1 MVIMFLPEQEQA
13 APWTNLLKQKDL
25 SVESIAILFS
35 SRALNHRIA
44 KPY

>member
-25 SVESIAILFS
+25 SVENITVVFS
-35 SRALNHRIA
+35 PCALNHRIA